1 MTHWS
6 LMFRSQ
12 DTITV
17 GQRHRRRSYHGG
29 KGCGTGSKNYLMSY
43 SNGKITAP
51 VTVTDVQTALSSA
64 SKDVGALCSSTS
76 VNVWAKY
83 KPVVLAGFVPL
94 RTSDWW
100 KGTSGKC
107 GMLITTYTSLT
118 SLFSALA
125 GGTYEWGRESL
136 TGGSVSPYRLLDFDG
151 YNHNAVNPVG
161 GIGATSYTI
170 SSGRIT
176 ISYDIEAV
184 GSDNLTLSDIDI
196 DGTSLDEF
204 YLGIYAYGGT
214 GSTASF
220 YCTASQPF
228 TQSTDMSIEITGLT
242 DSYAGTY
249 TIIPFFSSVPLSLNG
264 TATAGTFLSANKP
277 GVQITINGAG
287 TLYYIIAMGN
297 WADASF
303 TSIEWSALGTN
314 NNSSAISATFS
325 VYLYRKT
332 AAQSYGAGEFVK
344 NLYSGSV
351 SLPAQTADYSVV
363 DQTDS
368 VTGYDPDY
376 EYYLAVTSTAAQSV
390 TTYYPLED
398 YYPE

>member
-1 MTHWS
+1 
-6 LMFRSQ
+6 
-12 DTITV
+12 
-17 GQRHRRRSYHGG
+17 
-29 KGCGTGSKNYLMSY
+29 MSY

-64 SKDVGALCSSTS
+64 SKDVGALCSSPS

-125 GGTYEWGRESL
+125 GGTYGWGRESL

-228 TQSTDMSIEITGLT
+228 TQSTDMSIEISGLT

-264 TATAGTFLSANKP
+264 TATAGKFLSANKP

-287 TLYYIIAMGN
+287 TLYYLVGMGN
-297 WADASF
+297 WADAQFS
-303 TSIEWSALGTN
+303 TIEWSVTGYN
-314 NNSSAISATFS
+314 NNSSAVSFTYS

-332 AAQSYGAGEFVK
+332 AAQDYPAGELVRQ
-344 NLYSGSV
+344 LYSGSV
-351 SLPAQTADYSVV
+351 SLPAQASDYAVISR
-363 DQTDS
+363 TDS
-368 VTGYDPDY
+368 VTGYDYDY
-376 EYYLAVTSTAAQSV
+376 EYYLALVSQAAQTV
-390 TTYYPLED
+390 TTYHPLED

>member
-1 MTHWS
+1 
-6 LMFRSQ
+6 
-12 DTITV
+12 
-17 GQRHRRRSYHGG
+17 
-29 KGCGTGSKNYLMSY
+29 
-43 SNGKITAP
+43 
-51 VTVTDVQTALSSA
+51 
-64 SKDVGALCSSTS
+64 
-76 VNVWAKY
+76 
-83 KPVVLAGFVPL
+83 
-94 RTSDWW
+94 
-100 KGTSGKC
+100 
-107 GMLITTYTSLT
+107 MLITTYTSLT

-125 GGTYEWGRESL
+125 GGTYEWGREIL

-184 GSDNLTLSDIDI
+184 GSDNLTISDIDI

-228 TQSTDMSIEITGLT
+228 AQSTDMSIEITGLT

-249 TIIPFFSSVPLSLNG
+249 NVIPFFSSVRLNG
-264 TATAGTFLSANKP
+264 QAQAGTFLSANKEP
-277 GVQITINGAG
+277 VRITINGTG
-287 TLYYIIAMGN
+287 TLFYMVAMGN
-297 WADASF
+297 WADAQFS
-303 TSIEWSALGTN
+303 SIEWSVTGYN
-314 NNSSAISATFS
+314 NNSSAVSLSYS

-332 AAQSYGAGEFVK
+332 AAQDYPAGELVRQ
-344 NLYSGSV
+344 LYSGSV
-351 SLPAQTADYSVV
+351 SLPAQTSDYAVIAR
-363 DQTDS
+363 TDS
-368 VTGYDPDY
+368 VTGYDYDY
-376 EYYLAVTSTAAQSV
+376 EYYLALTTTAAQTV
-390 TTYYPLED
+390 TTYYPIED

>member
-1 MTHWS
+1 
-6 LMFRSQ
+6 
-12 DTITV
+12 
-17 GQRHRRRSYHGG
+17 
-29 KGCGTGSKNYLMSY
+29 MSY
-43 SNGKITAP
+43 SNGKISETDP
-51 VTVTDVQTALSSA
+51 VSVTDVRTALSSS
-64 SKDVGALCSSTS
+64 SKDVGTLCSSPS

-83 KPVVLAGFVPL
+83 KPVPLAEIVPL
-94 RTSDWW
+94 RSSAWW

-107 GMLITTYTSLT
+107 GMDITTYTSLT
-118 SLFSALA
+118 ALFAALS
-125 GGTYEWGRESL
+125 GGNYQWGREQV
-136 TGGSVSPYRLLDFDG
+136 TGGTSAPYRLLDFQG
-151 YNHNAVNPVG
+151 YNHNAENPVG
-161 GIGATSYTI
+161 AIGGTSYTI
-170 SSGRIT
+170 SSGKIT
-176 ISYDIEAV
+176 IQYDIAAV
-184 GSDNLTLSDIDI
+184 GSDNITISDIEINGD
-196 DGTSLDEF
+196 SLDEY

-214 GSTASF
+214 GSTSSF

-242 DSYAGTY
+242 DSYVGTY
-249 TIIPFFSSVPLSLNG
+249 NVIPFFSSVHLSLNG
-264 TATAGTFLSANKP
+264 QAQAGTFLSANKQ

-297 WADASF
+297 WADTSF

-363 DQTDS
+363 DQTDT

-376 EYYLAVTSTAAQSV
+376 EYYLAVTTNAAQST